1 MCRILH
7 HISHG
12 NEDCAGNDD
21 GDVMMMSWPRA
32 VVQTLTCERKPFCE
46 GFALWRSIGR

>member
-21 GDVMMMSWPRA
+21 GDVMMSRPRA